1 MLADTAHTAPI
12 PAARTL
18 AVSLDPSACSA
29 NVTIGAAVITVEP
42 DPIFGWSVVDPSADE
57 RLWRAT
63 LDAALDV
70 AIGLG
75 AALLTEGLRRELVG
89 PNPPRAGEC

>member
-1 MLADTAHTAPI
+1 MLVDTVQVAPTL
-12 PAARTL
+12 AARIL
-18 AVSLDPSACSA
+18 AVSLDPSVRSA
-29 NVTIGAAVITVEP
+29 TVTIGAAVITVEP
-42 DPIFGWSVVDPSADE
+42 DPIFGWRVVDPSADE
-57 RLWRAT
+57 PLWRAT
-63 LDAALDV
+63 FDAALDV